1 MSSSLL
7 ISLFRN
13 HVSSSQEVLADI
25 NDELS
30 SAVDERD
37 EEEYGVDEG
46 EDGEGAG
53 LPDFGEVRRRTG
65 QGE

>member
-1 MSSSLL
+1 M
-7 ISLFRN
+7 
-13 HVSSSQEVLADI
+13 LADI